1 MNKNLLKALLLFFLM
16 TGSARA
22 EVITVGSVNLNLYE
36 DTCLS
41 AVFGFCSFD
50 VRKRLDLNSDASRG
64 EITKAPWGRVHIH
77 WRARLSHIFK

>member
-50 VRKRLDLNSDASRG
+50 VRKRLDLNSGASRG